1 MAKKPYSLDFTLE
14 RDTERTQFIADTLDR
29 LEKDPSPTELEQ
41 MATYILY
48 GKDENGL
55 SSIRRGE
62 TYNNNKRYNSYKTL
76 DDKVV
81 SYDELMESPGSD
93 EQAFRDAYTRDVY
106 KKQKPAIARPRYD
119 KKTGEMIDPG
129 DSDIPGMVELWE
141 RLDHFEKWLRILQGK
156 EPPDENFLIFEDDYR
171 LYRLKHNLIDMRR

>member
-14 RDTERTQFIADTLDR
+14 RDTERVQFIADTLDT

-62 TYNNNKRYNSYKTL
+62 TYNNNKRYNSYKTS
-76 DDKVV
+76 DDKVI
-81 SYDELMESPGSD
+81 SYDELIESPGND
-93 EQAFRDAYTRDVY
+93 EQDFKNAYTRDVY
-106 KKQKPAIARPRYD
+106 KKQKPI
-119 KKTGEMIDPG
+119 I
-129 DSDIPGMVELWE
+129 
-141 RLDHFEKWLRILQGK
+141 
-156 EPPDENFLIFEDDYR
+156 
-171 LYRLKHNLIDMRR
+171 